1 MKQFILTIILVIF
14 ASEEI
19 LSQTTQ
25 DTIDHPYF
33 LNMMQNR
40 ANNFLKTK
48 RAYELYFSNKPRVKG
63 TGWKQFERWAEN
75 AQHQTNPDGS
85 FIDPDYILKEYR
97 RVKSRQL
104 TTRSS
109 AGNWVNLGPFDDIMP
124 LSSRRQVGRVST
136 IGFHPTNPNFLFA
149 GAPQGG
155 FWVSQNKGVNWI
167 STTDNMPTLG
177 VSDIAVLANAGN
189 PIILIGTGDR
199 DANDANGLGVYRSTD
214 SGKTFTI
221 SNTGMGNTTVN
232 MMAVNPQNERTIL
245 AATDNGIYRSI
256 NAGLNWTK
264 VSVATGEF
272 MDIKYCPGDS
282 MTAYVT
288 LKNGGNAF
296 FHKSTNSGT
305 SWTNIT
311 TGISATAKIRMVIGV
326 SLADPNV
333 VYLLSALASNYG
345 YEGFYKST
353 NKGTSFVAS
362 TGVPNIMGWNTDGS
376 GSGGQG
382 FYDIAISC
390 SNTDASVVYTGGVN
404 TWKTTNG
411 GTSFTSV
418 SDWTGQFRPFVHA
431 DIHYLIRSPLNNE
444 LYVGSDGGVSYT
456 ANEAAAFIHR
466 NNGLAISQFYNLG
479 VSQRSKTRFIT
490 GAQDNGTSL
499 GSTATGWIAGIGGD
513 GFDCEISNFDST
525 KLFGSLYYNQ
535 IQRSSNNG
543 ASFFDI
549 TSDSISESGQGNAP
563 FKTVFTLHPK
573 VDNVLV
579 TIPKNVWISK
589 NVVTATRPSFAKI
602 STGRTANGSA
612 VRFSNANNDILYVG
626 WDNGTIGRFDDA
638 LTASNPAIIMVTSPT
653 GSGGIND
660 IETSHSNEN
669 VVFAARG
676 NKVYRSNNKGASWT
690 DYSGTSLP
698 NVPIHSLVLDKNS
711 GEGLYAGTAAGVWYR
726 DSLMSSWILFNSGL
740 PVNSAIRDMEI
751 VYDTTCS
758 SNSKIFAATYGRG
771 LWTGDLRVSETQ
783 PVPDFTNPSTTCA
796 GLTVTLNNTS
806 TNTGTNTSYIWTITP
821 STGVTYV
828 GGTDNTSINPQV
840 TFSNTGN
847 YNITLK
853 ASKSFGGFCSKR
865 VVNAIT
871 VGTGGSISS
880 KTTNDTLI
888 CPGDSVKVE
897 LSGMKNYVFTPNN
910 QVYTITDSAFYV
922 APLSATFYKIVGDI
936 NGSCKD
942 SLYVNI
948 RMKPA
953 PNFSVSGNQKICA
966 GDSTT
971 ITITGVDSAFWTP
984 GSNLFPTD
992 GTNRLVKIKPTA
1004 SQNYSVKLKT
1014 AGVCDVN
1021 YPMNITYQSTPNYN
1035 ITNPDTVTI
1044 CLGDSVKLIESSVPS
1059 NIWFPSTDLNKVIGD
1074 TVIAKPTATTLYYV
1088 QTSDTTICPK
1098 QKDSVLIIVKPIPT
1112 VTISGPSAVCS
1123 GKDIKLTASGATS
1136 YAWSPSTYIVGSA
1149 GGAVLT
1155 INPLANI
1162 TYSVIGSNGTCSQT
1176 ASKSLTVGTNTDTLK
1191 YFGKTTSCQN
1201 TTGLIR
1207 VTGFDNFVWSPA
1219 DKVNDYLNDS
1229 VLVYFDQSFSLKVVG
1244 ERNGCV
1250 DSMVIPINSLPR
1262 PTINFALD
1270 KTGEICEG
1278 DKIKIMPTGGST
1290 YTLSPNSGIVKSYR
1304 DSFIVS
1310 PKASITYTISGT
1322 GTNGCS
1328 NFNVADI
1335 VVNPKPSI
1343 SVNYQSFT
1351 IVNGDSTTIM
1361 ASGADSYIWSP
1372 KRFVRNDTI
1381 SDYVLIKPD
1390 SDMIYTVRGRSNK
1403 GCESKNMVAV
1413 YVLEKISQG
1422 LSSASKDNI
1431 YIYPNPT
1438 SEALNIESIDNFD
1451 IDVIDITGRI
1461 VLSAQKTKSTL
1472 TIATDMIPD
1481 GNYIVRMNFKNA
1493 KSQALKIQVKH

>member
-1 MKQFILTIILVIF
+1 MKQFILTIIIGFF

-19 LSQTTQ
+19 ISQTTQ

-33 LNMMQNR
+33 LDMMQNR
-40 ANNFLKTK
+40 ANNFHKTK

-124 LSSRRQVGRVST
+124 LSSRRQVGRVNT

-155 FWVSQNKGVNWI
+155 FWVSQNKGVNWT

-189 PIILIGTGDR
+189 PVILIGTGDR

-214 SGKTFTI
+214 SGKTFTV

-245 AATDNGIYRSI
+245 AATDNGIYRSV

-288 LKNGGNAF
+288 LNNGGNAF
-296 FHKSTNSGT
+296 FHRSTNSGT
-305 SWTNIT
+305 SWTNVT
-311 TGISATAKIRMVIGV
+311 TGISSTAKVRMVIGV

-390 SNTDASVVYTGGVN
+390 SNTDANVVYTGGVN

-411 GTSFTSV
+411 GTSFTSA

-431 DIHYLIRSPLNNE
+431 DIHYLVRSPLNNE
-444 LYVGSDGGVSYT
+444 LYVGSDGGFSFT
-456 ANEAAAFIHR
+456 TNEAASFIHR
-466 NNGLAISQFYNLG
+466 NNGLSISQFYNLG
-479 VSQRSKTRFIT
+479 VSQRSKTRFLT
-490 GAQDNGTSL
+490 GAQDNGTSF
-499 GSTATGWIAGIGGD
+499 GSTATGWTAGIGGD
-513 GFDCEISNFDST
+513 GFDSEISNFDT
-525 KLFGSLYYNQ
+525 IMMFGSLYYNQ
-535 IQRSSNNG
+535 VMRSRNNG
-543 ASFFDI
+543 SSFSDI
-549 TSDSISESGQGNAP
+549 TSDSINESGQGNAP

-573 VDNVLV
+573 VDNILV

-589 NVVTATRPSFAKI
+589 NVVTATRPSFDQI
-602 STGRTANGSA
+602 STGRTANGTA
-612 VRFSNANNDILYVG
+612 VRFSNINNDLLYVG
-626 WDNGTIGRFDDA
+626 WSNGTIGRFDDA
-638 LTASNPAIIMVTSPT
+638 LTGSNPALIMVTSPT

-676 NKVYRSNNKGASWT
+676 NKVYRSSNKGASWS

-751 VYDTTCS
+751 VYDTACS

-783 PVPDFTNPSTTCA
+783 PVPDFTNPATACA

-806 TNTGTNTSYIWTITP
+806 TNTGTNTSYLWTITP
-821 STGVTYV
+821 SAGVTFV

-853 ASKSFGGFCSKR
+853 SSKSFGGFCSKR
-865 VVNAIT
+865 IVNAIT
-871 VGTGGSISS
+871 VGTGGSISL
-880 KTTNDTLI
+880 KTINDTLI

-897 LSGMKNYVFTPNN
+897 LSGMKNYVFSPNN
-910 QVYTITDSAFYV
+910 QVYTITDSVFYV

-1004 SQNYSVKLKT
+1004 SQNYGVKLKT

-1021 YPMNITYQSTPNYN
+1021 YPLNITYQSTPNYN

-1044 CLGDSVKLIESSVPS
+1044 CQGDSVILIESGVPS
-1059 NIWFPSTDLNKVIGD
+1059 NIWFPNQGLNKVIGD
-1074 TVIAKPTATTLYYV
+1074 TVIAKPTATTLYFV
-1088 QTSDTTICPK
+1088 QTSDTTICTK
-1098 QKDSVLIIVKPIPT
+1098 QKDSVLIIVKPIPS
-1112 VTISGPSAVCS
+1112 VSISGPSVVCS
-1123 GKDIKLTASGATS
+1123 GKNIKLTASGASS
-1136 YAWSPSTYIVGSA
+1136 YTWSPSTYIVGSA

-1162 TYSVIGSNGTCSQT
+1162 TYTVIGSNGICSQT
-1176 ASKSLTVGTNTDTLK
+1176 ATQSLTVGTNPDTLK

-1201 TTGLIR
+1201 TTGLLR

-1219 DKVNDYLNDS
+1219 DKVNDFLNDS

-1250 DSMVIPINSLPR
+1250 DSLIIPINSLPR

-1328 NFNVADI
+1328 NFNATDI
-1335 VVNPKPSI
+1335 VVNPRPLI

-1351 IVNGDSTTIM
+1351 IVNGDSTTVM

-1381 SDYVLIKPD
+1381 SDYILIKPD
-1390 SDMIYTVRGRSNK
+1390 SDMIYTVIGRSNK

-1422 LSSASKDNI
+1422 LSSASKDKI

-1461 VLSAQKTKSTL
+1461 VLSAKKTKPTL